1 MEKSQDILRRA
12 LDLTLAIYRLTDK
25 LPKGEVLISQLRK
38 LGNEAVGDL
47 IMDNFSGARKKID
60 LLLIYFKISQA
71 QNWVS
76 EINWLILK
84 NEYQKLN
91 LKIAGFWAGERPK
104 EEKRENIMSHNIGN
118 IAQYKMSHN
127 VAVEQALLEPVQRR
141 GNLSSRQQKILEE
154 FKNKDLVKMVD
165 LIPLFKKTISER
177 TIRNDLQVLIKNK
190 LINKK
195 GERKSTVY
203 FSN

>member
-47 IMDNFSGARKKID
+47 TMDNLAGAQKKID

-91 LKIAGFWAGERPK
+91 LKIAGFRAGERPK
-104 EEKRENIMSHNIGN
+104 EEKRENIMSHN
-118 IAQYKMSHN
+118 
-127 VAVEQALLEPVQRR
+127 VATEQTLLEPVQRR
-141 GNLSSRQQKILEE
+141 DNLSSRQQKILEE

-177 TIRNDLQVLIKNK
+177 TIRNDLHVLIKK
-190 LINKK
+190 QLINKK
-195 GERKSTVY
+195 GKRKSTVY
-203 FSN
+203 FSK

>member
-104 EEKRENIMSHNIGN
+104 EEKRENIMSHN
-118 IAQYKMSHN
+118 
-127 VAVEQALLEPVQRR
+127 VATEQTLLEPVQRR
-141 GNLSSRQQKILEE
+141 DNLSSRQQKILEE

-165 LIPLFKKTISER
+165 LIPLFKNNISER